1 VTARVQVVHQDPEP
15 VALMLP
21 RQVAAAFRVDVK
33 TVARWAK
40 AGRLRSV
47 RTPGGHRRYLT
58 AQVEALLNR
67 GEGDA

>member
-1 VTARVQVVHQDPEP
+1 VTARVVAHQDPEP

-58 AQVEALLNR
+58 TEVQALLNR
-67 GEGDA
+67 REGDA

>member
-1 VTARVQVVHQDPEP
+1 MTDTEP

-58 AQVEALLNR
+58 TQVEELLNR
-67 GEGDA
+67 GEGDARVSWADQP